1 MHSKYLGD
9 HRDTAVAHKKLGSL
23 YNVRQEFEKAK
34 KQFEAALQINTSLY
48 GPTHPR
54 TCSCQDEIGN
64 LMMMK
69 KDYQVAANIFQDV
82 IDKREA
88 VLNSDGKAK
97 KIFDSPQ
104 TILESYRNLA
114 LALRKLG
121 KDEEADD
128 ALKKSNHYRLNV
140 K

>member
-1 MHSKYLGD
+1 
-9 HRDTAVAHKKLGSL
+9 
-23 YNVRQEFEKAK
+23 
-34 KQFEAALQINTSLY
+34 
-48 GPTHPR
+48 
-54 TCSCQDEIGN
+54 
-64 LMMMK
+64 MMMK
-69 KDYQVAANIFQDV
+69 NDYQEAANTFQDV

-97 KIFDSPQ
+97 KNFDSPQ

-121 KDEEADD
+121 KDEEADNV
-128 ALKKSNHYRLNV
+128 LKKSNHYRLNV